1 MKQFKA
7 SDFGFVICAY
17 KESPYLE
24 ECICSLKRQ
33 DIQVKI
39 SLATSTPNKHIESL
53 VRKYQLEYF
62 INTEKS
68 GIAEDWN
75 FALTV
80 TDKKVVTIA
89 HQDDVYKPDYVK
101 EILKNINKQD
111 NVLIAFTNYG
121 ELRNGE
127 YVENNKLLN
136 TKRFMLIPL
145 KNKSLQKMCFVR
157 RRILSF
163 GSAICCPSVTFI
175 KENLPQPIFHSGF
188 RSNVD
193 WQAWEIISKM
203 KGAFVYCDNIL
214 MYHRIHQES
223 ATTEII
229 ADNDR
234 AKEDYEMFCKFW
246 PRWIAGILEFFYK
259 KGEDS
264 NLLK

>member
-1 MKQFKA
+1 MNHFEA
-7 SDFGFVICAY
+7 SDFEFVICAY

-24 ECICSLKRQ
+24 ECICSLQNQ
-33 DIQVKI
+33 DLQVKI
-39 SLATSTPNKHIESL
+39 ALATSTPNEHIESL
-53 VRKYQLEYF
+53 VRKYQLEYY
-62 INTEKS
+62 INTGNS

-75 FALTV
+75 FALAV
-80 TDKKVVTIA
+80 TDKRVVTIA
-89 HQDDVYKPDYVK
+89 HQDDVYKPDYVR

-111 NVLIAFTNYG
+111 NTLIAFTNYG

-127 YVENNKLLN
+127 YITDNRLLN
-136 TKRFMLIPL
+136 MKRFMLIPL
-145 KNKSLQKMCFVR
+145 KNKSLQKIGFVR

-175 KENLPQPIFHSGF
+175 KENLPYPVFYSGY

-193 WQAWEIISKM
+193 WQAWEMISKM

-229 ADNDR
+229 LDNGR
-234 AKEDYEMFCKFW
+234 TKEDYEMFCKFW
-246 PRWIAGILEFFYK
+246 PRWVARLLELFYK
-259 KGEDS
+259 KGEES
-264 NLLK
+264 NSLE